1 MSERR
6 QIVPVAGLL
15 ATIGIA
21 GYMVVQLDGQ
31 GVVSGGDFSR
41 AVSAEVRDAQ
51 GQPLLRGLFV
61 PAEEDDDD
69 IERKATLEPAGADAD
84 AAGDAEVEFSRG
96 TPADQEIEF
105 SVRNV
110 EPGAA
115 LTFVIDGTQVAAAT
129 ADRRGRAEV
138 ELDVAPAAAA
148 PSR

>member
-1 MSERR
+1 MSRTR

-21 GYMVVQLDGQ
+21 GYMVVRLDGQ
-31 GVVSGGDFSR
+31 AAVTTGDFSS

-61 PAEEDDDD
+61 LAEEDDDD

-129 ADRRGRAEV
+129 ADQRGRAEV
-138 ELDVAPAAAA
+138 ELDVATAGAA
-148 PSR
+148 PSP